1 MTIGWGEQRRF
12 EGSFTAFRCHLVL
25 RDEREISARGFAQT
39 AKEKH
44 MAICKQTTA
53 CTIAVASAV
62 AFGAIPTSSQAISV
76 PWTVGKEAIP
86 IATSY
91 IRHYRGYRSP
101 FHRNNDAGVGF
112 DACTNVRESIAIGG
126 KADVTQSRRNRRERP

>member
-1 MTIGWGEQRRF
+1 M
-12 EGSFTAFRCHLVL
+12 
-25 RDEREISARGFAQT
+25 
-39 AKEKH
+39 
-44 MAICKQTTA
+44 TA

-76 PWTVGKEAIP
+76 PLTVGQEAIP

-101 FHRNNDAGVGF
+101 FHRNNDAGVGL
-112 DACTNVRESIAIGG
+112 DAWTIAHYGG
-126 KADVTQSRRNRRERP
+126 WSRCLVPPVTQNYECHD